1 MRNQTTLNDSCDR
14 GENSQSW
21 KNSDSFP
28 DVKKMQLADE
38 LGNENGYDFIK
49 ISLYL
54 EKFG

>member
-1 MRNQTTLNDSCDR
+1 MRNPTTLNDRCDR